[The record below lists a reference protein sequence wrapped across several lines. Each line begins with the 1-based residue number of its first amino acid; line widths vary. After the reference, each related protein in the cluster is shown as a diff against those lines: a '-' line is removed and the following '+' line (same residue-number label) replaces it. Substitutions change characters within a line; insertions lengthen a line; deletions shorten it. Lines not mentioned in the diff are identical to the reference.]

1 MKQITLHLRDGGII
15 EVAPSDIQ
23 CIEAVKHGAAITV
36 GCGGEGKTYH
46 VYEVP
51 SRIEAMLAQ

>member
-1 MKQITLHLRDGGII
+1 MKQITLHLRDGGTV

-23 CIEAVKHGAAITV
+23 HIEAVKHGAAITV
-36 GCGGEGKTYH
+36 GCGGESKTYH